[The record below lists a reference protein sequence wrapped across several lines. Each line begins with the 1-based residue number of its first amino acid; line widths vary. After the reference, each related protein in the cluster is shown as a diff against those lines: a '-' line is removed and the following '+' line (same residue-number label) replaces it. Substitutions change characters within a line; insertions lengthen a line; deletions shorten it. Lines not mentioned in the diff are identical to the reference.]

1 MAEDTLCV
9 CVRVCI
15 CIIKCAGGKEMGEE
29 VLLSVCERSDNY
41 SNNLSEDIERLI
53 FQN

>member
-1 MAEDTLCV
+1 MCLCACVYLHYKV
-9 CVRVCI
+9 CRW
-15 CIIKCAGGKEMGEE
+15 KGDGEE